1 MPINRNMRKGISMRK
16 YMNNRSTPMY
26 NQVLLTS
33 GNTGKDVEKLQ
44 KMLVMIAEDYNSIPV
59 VNITSN
65 YDDLTKRAVYK
76 LQKIMGIDTTG
87 TVNKVMWDRMNILTS
102 KRVPKN
108 VTNDTFFDE
117 SKNVMLEGK
126 KGKMVSDLQKYLN
139 TVSEKYPG
147 IPKLLVDGIFGPK
160 TKISTIEF
168 QKLFNLEPDG
178 IVGQITWETL
188 YNISL
193 GKKAPNIFD

>member
-1 MPINRNMRKGISMRK
+1 MQRNRNMRKGISMRK
-16 YMNNRSTPMY
+16 YMNNRNTPAY
-26 NQVLLTS
+26 NQVILTS

-76 LQKIMGIDTTG
+76 LQKIMGIETTG
-87 TVNKVMWDRMNILTS
+87 NVNKVMWDRMNILTS

-108 VTNDTFFDE
+108 VTNDTYFDE
-117 SKNVMLEGK
+117 SKNVILEGK

-147 IPKLLVDGIFGPK
+147 IPKLFVDGIFGPK
-160 TKISTIEF
+160 TKIATIEF

>member
-76 LQKIMGIDTTG
+76 LQKIMGIETTG
-87 TVNKVMWDRMNILTS
+87 NVNKVMWDRMNILTS

-108 VTNDTFFDE
+108 VTNDTYFDE
-117 SKNVMLEGK
+117 SKNVILEGK

-147 IPKLLVDGIFGPK
+147 IPKLFVDGIFGPK
-160 TKISTIEF
+160 TKIATIEF